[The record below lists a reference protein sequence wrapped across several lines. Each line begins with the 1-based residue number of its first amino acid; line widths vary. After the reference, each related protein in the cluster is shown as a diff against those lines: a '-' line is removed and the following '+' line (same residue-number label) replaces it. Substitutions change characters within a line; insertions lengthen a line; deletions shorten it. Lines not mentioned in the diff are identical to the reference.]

1 MAQFLGNIEAKTD
14 AKGRVFIPSNF
25 RKLLQA
31 EGEEWLV
38 LRKDV
43 HQDCLV
49 LYPGS
54 VWKETQDQLRKNLNK
69 WSKREQAIFR
79 MFVSEAEVMTPDGSG
94 RILIPKRY
102 LQMANIKSDVRFIG
116 MDNTIEIWAREVAD
130 RPFMTNEDFS
140 SALEETLGSYP
151 GGAFLDNY
159 TDFDER

>member
-116 MDNTIEIWAREVAD
+116 MDNTIEIWAKEVAD

>member
-79 MFVSEAEVMTPDGSG
+79 LFVSEAEVMTPDGSG

-116 MDNTIEIWAREVAD
+116 MDNTIEIWAKEVAD